1 MLRITINHE
10 AMATRFIVEGSL
22 AGPPVEEL
30 KTCWQKVANANPGLP
45 LLVDLS
51 AMTRIDSE
59 GIILLTELHRQGVQ
73 FAAAGLMTQAIIK
86 EITG

>member
-10 AMATRFIVEGSL
+10 ATATRFIVEGSL
-22 AGPPVEEL
+22 AGMPVEEL
-30 KTCWQKVANANPGLP
+30 KTCWHRVATAAPDWP

-59 GIILLTELHRQGVQ
+59 GIALLTEMHRHGVR